1 MYLVFFAAV
10 HILLKSVDNGV
21 NSRNARFPL
30 LSKPQ
35 YLFFVA
41 QAFTFSRL
49 SILIHCLLFISNISK
64 PVKLNFL
71 FLFWFLLLVA
81 AFLGFSG
88 ALQRIV
94 LLFQNGLDD
103 PTVAIRY
110 KSIQAALIGFMETGN
125 YFLGVGVKEIRHFLD
140 PNVLTTSN
148 LFVDIF
154 VEFGFAGIL
163 LFVTLITIKG
173 LPLIARRNLLALP
186 IVVLCIN
193 GVSYSVL
200 YLPIFWVSL
209 ALIGRKDAINF
220 MGARP

>member
-1 MYLVFFAAV
+1 M
-10 HILLKSVDNGV
+10 
-21 NSRNARFPL
+21 
-30 LSKPQ
+30 
-35 YLFFVA
+35 
-41 QAFTFSRL
+41 
-49 SILIHCLLFISNISK
+49 
-64 PVKLNFL
+64 
-71 FLFWFLLLVA
+71 
-81 AFLGFSG
+81 
-88 ALQRIV
+88 
-94 LLFQNGLDD
+94 
-103 PTVAIRY
+103 
-110 KSIQAALIGFMETGN
+110 
-125 YFLGVGVKEIRHFLD
+125 GVGVKEIRHFLD

-154 VEFGFAGIL
+154 VDFGFAGIL